1 MKVKVTFSTNSDRL
15 VEFDDDNRL
24 CRLLIELNGG
34 GLSEAQV
41 IKAML
46 DLAAIQDGEVVR
58 LGGKHLGVITIER
71 NQNHDQHQ
79 P

>member
-1 MKVKVTFSTNSDRL
+1 MKVKVTFSINPGKPAYL
-15 VEFDDDNRL
+15 DDDNRL

>member
-1 MKVKVTFSTNSDRL
+1 MKVKVTFSINPDRPVHL
-15 VEFDDDNRL
+15 DDDDRF

-41 IKAML
+41 INAMS

-58 LGGKHLGVITIER
+58 LDGKHLGIIAIER
-71 NQNHDQHQ
+71 TQS
-79 P
+79 